1 MNTFLRKLTIT
12 ALAAIPAAAVLA
24 GPAGAASPNKL
35 ENGDFG
41 TGSAGWAVTP
51 SGAASFGSLWGVGAL
66 NNEVDS
72 SLATTVY
79 AHQCVPVTGNVKYKL
94 SGRSFLLPNQDRSGS
109 SNMSLQFYAEP
120 DCTSYLSSSATPT
133 VGIENA
139 WSEQE
144 IEVTAP
150 EAAKSV
156 RVRLNA
162 HKHAALW
169 LIEHAE
175 DPFLVFF
182 DDISLVQT
190 SFLFPGIIK
199 IPTPG
204 FDLPPIVQ
212 IPPSVTPVP
221 PTVTP
226 VPPTVTPVPPT
237 VTPVPPTPVVPTPV
251 VPTPIPPTPADPT
264 PVPPSSTPVPPASGG
279 DSGSGSGSNPGSGT
293 GSSSDSGTGS
303 SNPGSGSSSGS
314 GSNSSSGSSEGA
326 STGQVTGATSGD
338 TVQTM
343 GSAGQQPAASNGKAA
358 SAPSRNASG
367 STPAAPGNATS
378 TPGFLSTTGLAFIA
392 GASLSGLALALLALA
407 RTRRRPEYD
416 ESQWQGQ

>member
-1 MNTFLRKLTIT
+1 VNTFLRKLTIT

-237 VTPVPPTPVVPTPV
+237 PV

>member
-237 VTPVPPTPVVPTPV
+237 PVVPTPV

>member
-1 MNTFLRKLTIT
+1 VNTFLRKLTIT

-237 VTPVPPTPVVPTPV
+237 PVVPTPV